1 MISFNLWKEF
11 YCDSRISYIDPL
23 GGGAVTSGTLAG
35 AGETI
40 RAFVQDLAASLGH
53 CSITLYARE
62 GDMLVPRAHAGLGAL
77 IERAPVGRG
86 VLGRVVRTARAELV
100 PDVRA
105 AGEARPFVAGIASA
119 IVAPVG
125 EGEAVVGVLD
135 VQSTEQLTARDRDLL
150 EVASRQASRTMLRAE
165 QYEANARRAARAETL
180 LEAGIAFAASLDPD
194 AVAGTVL
201 DQMARLVASDGAAL
215 LLAGEDGRL
224 RLADGRGPFALDA
237 ALFDGVAPEEFSL
250 TREMAR
256 TGTPFLVSDIAAHF
270 GGAVPAAYGWLG
282 SVIAVPLAAGGRL
295 LGAALIGAREHAE
308 YTPEDAAAAAELAR
322 HAGIALRNAQM
333 HAAMAKAAE
342 TDPLTGLPNRRA
354 LMDRLNREVARAKRY
369 DHSIGLLFFD
379 LDRFK
384 AINDTH
390 GHQFGDRVL
399 KELAQ
404 IALRSVRS
412 IDLVA
417 RYGGEE
423 FVAVL
428 PETDGAQALVV
439 AERLRQ
445 NVLRHPFTLPTGATA
460 SVTISVGVAVYPGSA
475 ATMDDLVRAADEAL
489 YKAKAGGRNRVHYDA
504 ITGG

>member
-1 MISFNLWKEF
+1 M
-11 YCDSRISYIDPL
+11 SYIGL
-23 GGGAVTSGTLAG
+23 SGSGAVTSGTLIG

-53 CSITLYARE
+53 CSITLYTRDGE
-62 GDMLVPRAHAGLGAL
+62 FLVPRAHAGLGAL

-86 VLGRVVRTARAELV
+86 VLGRVARTARAELIA
-100 PDVRA
+100 DVRT
-105 AGEARPFVAGIASA
+105 AGETRPFVAGIASA

-125 EGEAVVGVLD
+125 EGETAVGVLD

-150 EVASRQASRTMLRAE
+150 EVAARQASRTMVRAE
-165 QYEANARRAARAETL
+165 RDEANARRAARAETL
-180 LEAGIAFAASLDPD
+180 LEAGIAFAASLDPA
-194 AVAGTVL
+194 AVAATIL
-201 DQMARLVASDGAAL
+201 DQMARLVAFDGAAL
-215 LLAGEDGRL
+215 LLAGDDGRL

-256 TGTPFLVSDIAAHF
+256 TGAPFLVSAIPAHF
-270 GGAVPAAYGWLG
+270 GGDVPAPYGWLG
-282 SVIAVPLAAGGRL
+282 SVIAVPLAAEGRL
-295 LGAALIGAREHAE
+295 LGAALIGAQTHAE

-322 HAGIALRNAQM
+322 HAGVALRNAQV

-354 LMDRLNREVARAKRY
+354 LMDRLTREVERATRY

-384 AINDTH
+384 AINDTY

-404 IALRSVRS
+404 IAQRSVRS

-428 PETDGAQALVV
+428 PETDGARALIV

-445 NVLRHPFTLPTGATA
+445 NVLRFPFTLPVGATVP
-460 SVTISVGVAVYPGSA
+460 VTISVGVAVYPGSA
-475 ATMDDLVRAADEAL
+475 ATVDDLVRAADEAL
-489 YKAKAGGRNRVHYDA
+489 YKAKAGGRNRVRYDA
-504 ITGG
+504 VST